1 MGAVWTRVKAAKPQR
16 LKTRH
21 HNHDPQPANPFPD
34 ADRAARAE
42 ARRAVA
48 AHKEARRRQKIE
60 ELIAM
65 YAARGLDPEILRQV
79 AALATDKGMRK
90 LANGLT

>member
-21 HNHDPQPANPFPD
+21 HNHAPQANPFNS
-34 ADRAARAE
+34 ADNTVRAQVRN
-42 ARRAVA
+42 AVA
-48 AHKEARRRQKIE
+48 EHKEKRRQQKIE
-60 ELIAM
+60 ELIAR
-65 YAARGLDPEILRQV
+65 YAAQGLDPEVLRQV

-90 LANGLT
+90 LAHGLI